1 MLTVAGVVL
10 PLAPPRPTVVFVA
23 SSAASKLPLQPPLE
37 VGVGRVEVVLDV
49 GACLIVVFAV
59 P

>member
-1 MLTVAGVVL
+1 M
-10 PLAPPRPTVVFVA
+10 A

-49 GACLIVVFAV
+49 GACLIVVHAV
-59 P
+59 PVLLLLEHLGRV